1 MRIGLWLLA
10 CGTVLV
16 GAGAS
21 TAGRPAAYVVGNL
34 DKLSPGDE
42 GVLVLDEGKAIFRS
56 GKTVLAIP
64 YADMRNAE
72 LGTKVM
78 PPSDVPLYKVWQ
90 LHRRFVDRP
99 MHQMLTVEFVDK
111 DGDDRTMTLELEETA
126 AVETLTAIEIKT
138 GKRRRATNGD
148 GWWGD
153 SLWKTNQ
160 NHNTVSPETLGNP
173 PALSPAQ

>member
-1 MRIGLWLLA
+1 MRIGLWLLV

-34 DKLSPGDE
+34 DKLSPGD
-42 GVLVLDEGKAIFRS
+42 S

-72 LGTKVM
+72 LGTKVV

-99 MHQMLTVEFVDK
+99 MHQMLTVEFGDK
-111 DGDDRTMTLELEETA
+111 DGNDRTMTLELEETA

-173 PALSPAQ
+173 PAQ